1 MINKQPIKE
10 YMEMYCKM
18 TYGKTVKHATTDEVW
33 SALSTA
39 IMSQIVDRWYVTTKA
54 YKSHKMAFYISAEYL
69 MGRALGNNLIN
80 LQAYDEVKNLL
91 KDLNI
96 DLNEVED
103 IEEDA
108 ALGNGGLGRLAAC
121 FMDSSATMHLP
132 VQGYG
137 LRYRNGLF
145 KQCFKNGEQV
155 EDEFFPQLINKDLN
169 RITFDL

>member
-1 MINKQPIKE
+1 MTSKQAIIE

-18 TYGKTVKHATTDEVW
+18 TYGKTVKHAGASEVW

-39 IMSQIVDRWYVTTKA
+39 LMSQIVDRWHVTRKA

-80 LQAYDEVKNLL
+80 LEIYEEIGELL
-91 KDLNI
+91 KELNFN
-96 DLNEVED
+96 LNEIEE

-145 KQCFKNGEQV
+145 KQCFKMV
-155 EDEFFPQLINKDLN
+155 NK
-169 RITFDL
+169 